1 MIKALAMDANGV
13 LYYRNEE
20 VVDSVQ
26 RYLKEKIGLRFDEAA
41 TRSYYFHCQDQA
53 FEEKISIKEMM
64 RRYVDFLGVRDPQIR
79 EEIPAKIMHFSERIH
94 LFPEEAA
101 TLRELKK
108 RGVILGV
115 ISNSIH
121 SAEEKMRWF
130 AKAGIGSLIDIMIS
144 SIDEKCKK
152 PDEAIYRIFLDRA
165 GLSPGEAAFMG
176 HDEKEIRPAQRLGLT
191 TICFKCSRGIADYN
205 LKSFAKLLNVPGLPP

>member
-13 LYYRNEE
+13 LYYRDEE

-26 RYLKEKIGLRFDEAA
+26 SYLKEEIGLRFDEAA
-41 TRSYYFHCQDQA
+41 ARSYYFECQDQA
-53 FEEKISIKEMM
+53 FEEKISLKEMM
-64 RRYVDFLGVRDPQIR
+64 RRYVDFLGVRDPQLR
-79 EEIPAKIMHFSERIH
+79 EEIPARIVYFSERIN
-94 LFPEEAA
+94 LFPEEAE
-101 TLRELKK
+101 TLKELKK

-121 SAEEKMRWF
+121 SGKAKMRWF
-130 AKAGIGSLIDIMIS
+130 EKAGIGSFIDITIS

-152 PDEAIYRIFLDRA
+152 PDEAIYRIFLERA
-165 GLSPGEAAFMG
+165 DVSAPEAAFMG

-191 TICFKCSRGIADYN
+191 TICFQCSGGIADYN
-205 LKSFAKLLNVPGLPP
+205 VKSFGDLLNMPGFPP